1 MNSGDWVLGIL
12 KIDALFPLIL
22 KTKDQ
27 RDLIIREAESK
38 DAGLLLQYIERVSGE
53 TDNLSFGP
61 GEFEMSVAEEAE
73 YLERCLGVKNCIYL
87 LAYVDQTLAGALNFS
102 SSNRSRLI
110 HVGEFG
116 ITVQKSFW
124 GLGVGAMLMD
134 ALIDWA
140 RKGGIIK
147 KINLKVR
154 TDNHPA
160 INLYIQKGFTVEG
173 VMKMENYVN
182 GVYTD
187 LLQMGLI
194 L

>member
-1 MNSGDWVLGIL
+1 M
-12 KIDALFPLIL
+12 FPLIL
-22 KTKDQ
+22 KTKDH
-27 RDLIIREAESK
+27 RNLIVREGERK

-53 TDNLSFGP
+53 TDFLSFGP
-61 GEFEMSVAEEAE
+61 GEFEMSLSEEAD
-73 YLERCLGVKNCIYL
+73 YLERCLAAPNCIYL
-87 LAYVDQTLAGALNFS
+87 LAFVDQTLAGALNFS
-102 SSNRSRLI
+102 SRNRSRLI

-124 GLGVGAMLMD
+124 GLGVGTVLMD
-134 ALIDWA
+134 ALIEWA
-140 RKGGIIK
+140 RQSKIIK

-187 LLQMGLI
+187 ILQMGLI